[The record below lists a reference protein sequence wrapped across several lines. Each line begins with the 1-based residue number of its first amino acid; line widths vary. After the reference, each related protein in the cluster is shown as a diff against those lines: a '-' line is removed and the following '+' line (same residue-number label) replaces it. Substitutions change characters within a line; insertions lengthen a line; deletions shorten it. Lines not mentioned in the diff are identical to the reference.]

1 MLFNY
6 KSNIVLTFFKEEDG
20 GELKPARVTL
30 SNVRKDLTAT
40 EINQIAEAFKS
51 LIMHSLGEVELVQ
64 YSYVD
69 ARA

>member
-6 KSNIVLTFFKEEDG
+6 KSNIILTFFKEEEDG
-20 GELKPARVTL
+20 GEPKPARVTL

-64 YSYVD
+64 YSYVE
-69 ARA
+69 A